1 MRQEIE
7 LYLGGR
13 SVEFA
18 EPPEIL
24 FSYIRTDYTDP
35 TVLRNSYSKTLTI
48 EGTPNNNRIF
58 NSIYHLD
65 QEGRIHQIHIQQEFQ
80 QQYLGV

>member
-1 MRQEIE
+1 MRQEIQLFIAGTE
-7 LYLGGR
+7 
-13 SVEFA
+13 VEFA
-18 EPPEIL
+18 QPPEIL

-58 NSIYHLD
+58 NK
-65 QEGRIHQIHIQQEFQ
+65 EFKEFKKKN
-80 QQYLGV
+80 